1 MFSDMQ
7 DMKKMNFEVV
17 RMVVNNEDC
26 FRIIGVKN
34 VKNTLINKNYA
45 FRITFENVVTTLDI
59 DKDFIYE
66 KMNEFGETKKLKRS
80 TVFKTRD
87 AANEFKNWFV
97 DNYDVFLV
105 SAALK

>member
-34 VKNTLINKNYA
+34 TLANRDYA

-80 TVFKTRD
+80 IVFKTRD

>member
-7 DMKKMNFEVV
+7 DMKKMKFEVV
-17 RMVVNNEDC
+17 RMVVNNEDY
-26 FRIIGVKN
+26 FRVIGVKN
-34 VKNTLINKNYA
+34 TSTNINYYA
-45 FRITFENVVTTLDI
+45 FRMTFENVVTTLDI

>member
-1 MFSDMQ
+1 MYLDMQ

-17 RMVVNNEDC
+17 RMIVNNEDC
-26 FRIIGVKN
+26 FRIIGIKN
-34 VKNTLINKNYA
+34 KSTVRDYG
-45 FRITFENVVTTLDI
+45 FRITFENVVTFLDI

-87 AANEFKNWFV
+87 AANNFKNWFV

-105 SAALK
+105 SAALN